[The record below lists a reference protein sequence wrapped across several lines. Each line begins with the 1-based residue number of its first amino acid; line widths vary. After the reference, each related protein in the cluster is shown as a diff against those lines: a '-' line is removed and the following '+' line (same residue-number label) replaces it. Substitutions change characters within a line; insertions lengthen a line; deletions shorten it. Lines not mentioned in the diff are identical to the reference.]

1 MRAAGV
7 DRPNPAPRT
16 WTVEKGRSLGRLSII
31 AAGTELRGRL
41 AADSDLQ
48 FAGSIQGEIAIEG
61 DLTVSRGAMVEGPVR
76 ARTVTVGGEV
86 RGSVCAA
93 ERVEVLRGGS
103 VAGEL
108 SAACIVLAEG
118 SELNGRIDLLD

>member
-1 MRAAGV
+1 M
-7 DRPNPAPRT
+7 
-16 WTVEKGRSLGRLSII
+16 GRLSII

-48 FAGSIQGEIAIEG
+48 FEGSIQGEIAIEG
-61 DLTVSRGAMVEGPVR
+61 DLTVSRGAQVEGPVR

-86 RGSVCAA
+86 RGPVRAV
-93 ERVEVLRGGS
+93 ERVEILSGGS